1 MPLSYI
7 FSLCGGQ
14 KPWSPCVDSYCIHS
28 PGLNNRQ
35 WWWFGF
41 LFLQGVAVASAS
53 GFLCC
58 AVDDTE
64 MHMIANEHFRT
75 GKTKNCE
82 PLNCGGCW
90 IVPRRELALLNDQR
104 SPSLISCLVK
114 LWNWLVQ
121 IAVHAKLDWC
131 YFRGFSNVIW
141 KSVPVRQPG
150 IQNWK
155 KSNKDTFCSSSHLT
169 LKIV

>member
-1 MPLSYI
+1 MVVWVPVSAGSCCS
-7 FSLCGGQ
+7 FSL
-14 KPWSPCVDSYCIHS
+14 
-28 PGLNNRQ
+28 
-35 WWWFGF
+35 WFS
-41 LFLQGVAVASAS
+41 L
-53 GFLCC
+53 LCC
-58 AVDDTE
+58 GWHWDAHDSQRALQDRENEKLWTLELWWLLDCTQEGTGFVEWSKVPFAHQLLGMEQTDVYV
-64 MHMIANEHFRT
+64 AN
-75 GKTKNCE
+75 
-82 PLNCGGCW
+82 
-90 IVPRRELALLNDQR
+90 
-104 SPSLISCLVK
+104 CLVK